1 MPEIY
6 RAQFISGMNTSVR
19 PYPSGCELTQSV
31 SLLSGHDGV
40 LYMRTISYTFRWL
53 AFGLT
58 FSLTAQS
65 GLADDLD
72 NSILSLRQRAEIT
85 DQILKDRLDTV
96 VPQVMRAA
104 EIDAW
109 VLIAREYNEDPI
121 VKTMLPATW
130 LNARRRT
137 VLIFIDHGPE
147 LGVKRMAVARYP
159 VGTLFPSVWDPEE
172 QPDQYAQIAQ
182 ILDEADPERIALN
195 YSDVYALADGLTYSE
210 QRDFLQA
217 LPIRLRDRIVSS
229 ESAAVGWLETR
240 TAAEMATYKTVMEIA
255 HGIIKEGFSSEVIT
269 PGVTSTEDLEWWFRQ
284 RVNDLGLQTWFHT
297 SIEVERS
304 DQSKQEIAANNQDPS
319 LLLRGDHVHIDFG
332 ISYLNLQTDTQQN
345 AYILRKGETVVPA
358 SLQLAL
364 RKGNELQDILTSN
377 FQVGRKGNEILRR
390 SRQQALERGIGPII
404 YTHPIGLHGHAAGTT
419 IGMWDKQE
427 GVAGSGDY
435 AMQPNTA
442 YSIELTALVEVPE
455 WSREPM
461 RMKLEEDGFFNGQ
474 NFDYIAPRQTE
485 YHVITPTDLSSTEFE
500 KR

>member
-1 MPEIY
+1 
-6 RAQFISGMNTSVR
+6 
-19 PYPSGCELTQSV
+19 
-31 SLLSGHDGV
+31 
-40 LYMRTISYTFRWL
+40 
-53 AFGLT
+53 
-58 FSLTAQS
+58 
-65 GLADDLD
+65 
-72 NSILSLRQRAEIT
+72 
-85 DQILKDRLDTV
+85 
-96 VPQVMRAA
+96 MRAA
-104 EIDAW
+104 GIDAW

-137 VLIFIDHGPE
+137 VLMFIDQGPE
-147 LGVKRMAVARYP
+147 LGIARMAVARYP
-159 VGTLFPSVWDPEE
+159 VGDLFPGVWNPEQ
-172 QPDQYAQIAQ
+172 QPDQYERIAQ
-182 ILDEADPERIALN
+182 ILDEADPDRIALN

-217 LPIRLRDRIVSS
+217 LPLRLRDRVVSS
-229 ESAAVGWLETR
+229 EAVAVGWLETR
-240 TAAEMATYKTVMEIA
+240 TAAEMTTYKTVMEIA
-255 HGIIKEGFSSEVIT
+255 HGIIAEGFSSDVIT

-304 DQSKQEIAANNQDPS
+304 DRSKPEIAANNLDPS

-345 AYILRKGETVVPA
+345 AYILREEETDVPA

-364 RKGNELQDILTSN
+364 QKGNELQDILTSN
-377 FQVGRKGNEILRR
+377 FQVGRTGNDILRR
-390 SRQQALERGIGPII
+390 TRQQAQERGIGPII

-427 GVAGSGDY
+427 GVPGSGDY

-442 YSIELTALVEVPE
+442 YSIELTALVEIPE

-461 RMKLEEDGFFNGQ
+461 RMKLEEDGFFDGRQFN
-474 NFDYIAPRQTE
+474 YIAPRQTE
-485 YHVITPTDLSSTEFE
+485 YHIIQSTN
-500 KR
+500 

>member
-1 MPEIY
+1 
-6 RAQFISGMNTSVR
+6 
-19 PYPSGCELTQSV
+19 
-31 SLLSGHDGV
+31 
-40 LYMRTISYTFRWL
+40 MRILPCTPPWL
-53 AFGLT
+53 GLAL
-58 FSLTAQS
+58 SLTLSLAARS
-65 GLADDLD
+65 GYADELKDR
-72 NSILSLRQRAEIT
+72 ILSLRERADIT
-85 DQILKDRLDTV
+85 NQILEDRLDTV

-104 EIDAW
+104 GIDAW

-137 VLIFIDHGPE
+137 VLMFIDQGPE
-147 LGVKRMAVARYP
+147 LGIARMAVARYP
-159 VGTLFPSVWDPEE
+159 VGDLFPGVWNPEQ
-172 QPDQYAQIAQ
+172 QPDQYERIAQ
-182 ILDEADPERIALN
+182 ILDEADPDRIALN

-217 LPIRLRDRIVSS
+217 LPLRLRDRVVSS
-229 ESAAVGWLETR
+229 EAVAVGWLETR
-240 TAAEMATYKTVMEIA
+240 TAAEMTTYKTVMEIA
-255 HGIIKEGFSSEVIT
+255 HGIIAEGFSSDVIT

-304 DQSKQEIAANNQDPS
+304 DRSKQEIAANNLDPS

-345 AYILRKGETVVPA
+345 AYILREKETDVPA

-364 RKGNELQDILTSN
+364 QKGNELQDILTSN
-377 FQVGRKGNEILRR
+377 FQVGRTGNDILRR
-390 SRQQALERGIGPII
+390 TRQQAQERGIGPII

-427 GVAGSGDY
+427 GVPGSGDY

-442 YSIELTALVEVPE
+442 YSIELTALVEIPE

-461 RMKLEEDGFFNGQ
+461 RMKLEEDGFFDGRQFN
-474 NFDYIAPRQTE
+474 YIAPRQTE
-485 YHVITPTDLSSTEFE
+485 YHIIQPAN
-500 KR
+500 

>member
-1 MPEIY
+1 
-6 RAQFISGMNTSVR
+6 
-19 PYPSGCELTQSV
+19 
-31 SLLSGHDGV
+31 
-40 LYMRTISYTFRWL
+40 MRILPCTPPWL
-53 AFGLT
+53 GLAL
-58 FSLTAQS
+58 SLTLSLAARS
-65 GLADDLD
+65 GYADELKDR
-72 NSILSLRQRAEIT
+72 ILSLRERADIT
-85 DQILKDRLDTV
+85 NQILEDRLDTV

-104 EIDAW
+104 GIDAW

-137 VLIFIDHGPE
+137 VLMFIDQGPE
-147 LGVKRMAVARYP
+147 LGIARMAVARYP
-159 VGTLFPSVWDPEE
+159 VGDLFAGVWNPEQ
-172 QPDQYAQIAQ
+172 QPDQYERIAQ
-182 ILDEADPERIALN
+182 ILDEADPDRIALN

-217 LPIRLRDRIVSS
+217 LPLRLRDRVVSS
-229 ESAAVGWLETR
+229 EAVAVGWLETR
-240 TAAEMATYKTVMEIA
+240 TAAEMTTYKTVMEIA
-255 HGIIKEGFSSEVIT
+255 HGIIAEGFSSDVIT

-304 DQSKQEIAANNQDPS
+304 DRSKQEIAANNLDPS

-345 AYILRKGETVVPA
+345 AYILREGETDVPA

-364 RKGNELQDILTSN
+364 QKGNELQDILTSN
-377 FQVGRKGNEILRR
+377 FQVGRTGNDILRR
-390 SRQQALERGIGPII
+390 TRQQAQERGIGPII

-427 GVAGSGDY
+427 GVPGSGDY

-442 YSIELTALVEVPE
+442 YSIELTALVEIPE

-461 RMKLEEDGFFNGQ
+461 RMKLEEDGFFDGRQFN
-474 NFDYIAPRQTE
+474 YIAPRQTE
-485 YHVITPTDLSSTEFE
+485 YHIIQPAN
-500 KR
+500 

>member
-1 MPEIY
+1 
-6 RAQFISGMNTSVR
+6 
-19 PYPSGCELTQSV
+19 
-31 SLLSGHDGV
+31 
-40 LYMRTISYTFRWL
+40 MRILPCTPPWL
-53 AFGLT
+53 GLAL
-58 FSLTAQS
+58 SLTLSLATRS
-65 GLADDLD
+65 GYADELKDR
-72 NSILSLRQRAEIT
+72 ILSLRERADIT
-85 DQILKDRLDTV
+85 NQILEDRLDTV

-104 EIDAW
+104 GIDAW

-137 VLIFIDHGPE
+137 VLMFIDQGPE
-147 LGVKRMAVARYP
+147 LGIARMAVARYP
-159 VGTLFPSVWDPEE
+159 VGDLFPGVWNPEQ
-172 QPDQYAQIAQ
+172 QPDQYERIAQ
-182 ILDEADPERIALN
+182 ILDEADPDRIALN

-217 LPIRLRDRIVSS
+217 LPLRLRDRVVSS
-229 ESAAVGWLETR
+229 EAVAVGWLETR
-240 TAAEMATYKTVMEIA
+240 TAAEMTTYKTVMEIA
-255 HGIIKEGFSSEVIT
+255 HGIIAEGFSSDVIT

-304 DQSKQEIAANNQDPS
+304 DRSKQEIAANNLDPS

-345 AYILRKGETVVPA
+345 AYILREGETDVPA

-364 RKGNELQDILTSN
+364 QKGNELQDILTSN
-377 FQVGRKGNEILRR
+377 FQVGRTGNDILRR
-390 SRQQALERGIGPII
+390 TRQQAQERGIGPII

-427 GVAGSGDY
+427 GVPGSGDY

-442 YSIELTALVEVPE
+442 YSIELTALVEIPE

-461 RMKLEEDGFFNGQ
+461 RMKLEEDGFFDGRQFN
-474 NFDYIAPRQTE
+474 YIAPRQTE
-485 YHVITPTDLSSTEFE
+485 YHIIQPAN
-500 KR
+500 

>member
-1 MPEIY
+1 
-6 RAQFISGMNTSVR
+6 
-19 PYPSGCELTQSV
+19 
-31 SLLSGHDGV
+31 
-40 LYMRTISYTFRWL
+40 MRILPCTPPWL
-53 AFGLT
+53 GLAL
-58 FSLTAQS
+58 SLTLSLAARS
-65 GLADDLD
+65 GYADELKDR
-72 NSILSLRQRAEIT
+72 ILSLKERADIT
-85 DQILKDRLDTV
+85 NQILEDRLDTV

-104 EIDAW
+104 GIDAW

-137 VLIFIDHGPE
+137 VLMFIDQGPE
-147 LGVKRMAVARYP
+147 IGIARMAVARYP
-159 VGTLFPSVWDPEE
+159 VGDLFPGVWNPEQ
-172 QPDQYAQIAQ
+172 QPDQYERIAQ
-182 ILDEADPERIALN
+182 ILDEADPDRIALN

-217 LPIRLRDRIVSS
+217 LPLRLRDRVVSS
-229 ESAAVGWLETR
+229 EAVAVGWLETR
-240 TAAEMATYKTVMEIA
+240 TAAEMTTYKTVMEIA
-255 HGIIKEGFSSEVIT
+255 HGIIAEGFSSDVIT

-284 RVNDLGLQTWFHT
+284 RVNDHGLQTWFHT

-304 DQSKQEIAANNQDPS
+304 DRSKQEIAANNLDPS

-345 AYILRKGETVVPA
+345 AYILREGETDVPA

-364 RKGNELQDILTSN
+364 QKGNELQDILTSN
-377 FQVGRKGNEILRR
+377 FQVGRTGNDILRR
-390 SRQQALERGIGPII
+390 TRQQALEQGIGPII

-427 GVAGSGDY
+427 GVPGSGDY

-442 YSIELTALVEVPE
+442 YSIELTALVEIPE

-461 RMKLEEDGFFNGQ
+461 RMKLEEDGFFDGRQFN
-474 NFDYIAPRQTE
+474 YIAPRQTE
-485 YHVITPTDLSSTEFE
+485 YHIIQPAN
-500 KR
+500 

>member
-1 MPEIY
+1 MRI
-6 RAQFISGMNTSVR
+6 
-19 PYPSGCELTQSV
+19 LTCTPPW
-31 SLLSGHDGV
+31 LGLALS
-40 LYMRTISYTFRWL
+40 
-53 AFGLT
+53 LT
-58 FSLTAQS
+58 FSLAARS
-65 GLADDLD
+65 GYADELKDR
-72 NSILSLRQRAEIT
+72 ILSLREQADIT
-85 DQILKDRLDTV
+85 NQILEDRLDTV

-104 EIDAW
+104 GIDAW

-137 VLIFIDHGPE
+137 VLMFIDQGPE
-147 LGVKRMAVARYP
+147 LGVTRMAVARYP
-159 VGTLFPSVWDPEE
+159 VGDLFPGVWNPEL
-172 QPDQYAQIAQ
+172 QPDQYERIAQ
-182 ILDEADPERIALN
+182 ILDEADPDRIALN

-217 LPIRLRDRIVSS
+217 LPLRLRDRVVSS
-229 ESAAVGWLETR
+229 EAVAVGWLETR
-240 TAAEMATYKTVMEIA
+240 TAAEMTTYKTVREIA
-255 HGIIKEGFSSEVIT
+255 HGIIAEGFSSDVIT

-304 DQSKQEIAANNQDPS
+304 DRSKQEIAANNLDPS

-345 AYILRKGETVVPA
+345 AYILREGEMDVPA

-364 RKGNELQDILTSN
+364 QKGNELQDILTSN
-377 FQVGRKGNEILRR
+377 FQVGRTGNDILRR
-390 SRQQALERGIGPII
+390 TRQQALERGIGPII

-427 GVAGSGDY
+427 GVPGSGDY

-442 YSIELTALVEVPE
+442 YSIELTALVEIPE

-461 RMKLEEDGFFNGQ
+461 RMKLEEDGFFDGRQ
-474 NFDYIAPRQTE
+474 FKYIAPRQTE
-485 YHVITPTDLSSTEFE
+485 YHIIRPAN
-500 KR
+500 

>member
-1 MPEIY
+1 
-6 RAQFISGMNTSVR
+6 
-19 PYPSGCELTQSV
+19 
-31 SLLSGHDGV
+31 
-40 LYMRTISYTFRWL
+40 MRILPCTPPWL
-53 AFGLT
+53 GLAL
-58 FSLTAQS
+58 SLTLSLAARS
-65 GLADDLD
+65 GYADELKDR
-72 NSILSLRQRAEIT
+72 ILSLRERADIT
-85 DQILKDRLDTV
+85 NQILEDRLDTV

-104 EIDAW
+104 GIDAW

-137 VLIFIDHGPE
+137 VLMFIDQGPE
-147 LGVKRMAVARYP
+147 LGIARMAVARYP
-159 VGTLFPSVWDPEE
+159 VGDLFPGVWNPEQ
-172 QPDQYAQIAQ
+172 QPDQYERIAQ
-182 ILDEADPERIALN
+182 ILDEADPDRIALN

-217 LPIRLRDRIVSS
+217 LPLRLRDRVVSS
-229 ESAAVGWLETR
+229 EAVAVGWLETR
-240 TAAEMATYKTVMEIA
+240 TAAEMTTYKTVMEIA
-255 HGIIKEGFSSEVIT
+255 HGIIAEGFSSDVIT

-304 DQSKQEIAANNQDPS
+304 DRSKQEIAANNLDPS

-345 AYILRKGETVVPA
+345 AYILREGETDVPA

-364 RKGNELQDILTSN
+364 QKGNELQDILTSN
-377 FQVGRKGNEILRR
+377 FQVGRTGNDILRHT
-390 SRQQALERGIGPII
+390 RQQAQERGIGPII

-427 GVAGSGDY
+427 GVPGSGDY

-442 YSIELTALVEVPE
+442 YSIELTALVEIPE

-461 RMKLEEDGFFNGQ
+461 RMKLEEDGFFDGRQFN
-474 NFDYIAPRQTE
+474 YIAQRQTE
-485 YHVITPTDLSSTEFE
+485 YHIIQPAN
-500 KR
+500 